1 MECLMTKVF
10 ALLIK
15 ALTLTYRILATI
27 HKINHYKMCHLVSA
41 LSRIDHLFSKAYNKL
56 LLRTLKY
63 LTCQKVPQL
72 EKELYSSFIY
82 QHHNIM

>member
-41 LSRIDHLFSKAYNKL
+41 LSYTDHLFSKACNKL
-56 LLRTLKY
+56 LSKNGTTGEGIVLHRVTY
-63 LTCQKVPQL
+63 FLT
-72 EKELYSSFIY
+72 S
-82 QHHNIM
+82 